1 MLKLSCKQNLPA
13 MLAVLL
19 RLRQEDFLSLI
30 SVKKIQRYAHRL
42 LSKVRSFESKVLV
55 MFIPMAV

>member
-1 MLKLSCKQNLPA
+1 